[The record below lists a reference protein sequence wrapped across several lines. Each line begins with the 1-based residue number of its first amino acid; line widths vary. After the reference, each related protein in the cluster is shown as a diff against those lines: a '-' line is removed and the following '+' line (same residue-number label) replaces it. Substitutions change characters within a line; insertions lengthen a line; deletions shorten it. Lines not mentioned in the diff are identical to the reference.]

1 MVVDRFEIV
10 EPRGVRRHEVGERL
24 RDVVIELCAAAL
36 YSGRFIEIQAVKFRI
51 GEKIPVVAEPVEI
64 SAEPKEA
71 VARHGFK
78 RLFRERSAARRGEHF
93 GGCPV
98 RWGNVRIIDVL
109 AALSFPSSWE
119 TQKANSA
126 RVTYSLSV
134 SGRASSTGS
143 TVPGSKSVSSAV
155 FSSSRVSASS
165 GAASRPASSDGSIR
179 SSGATRAAAA
189 HSACVIALSG
199 RSRPY
204 SSGKR
209 NAAPALSTGRARA

>member
-24 RDVVIELCAAAL
+24 RDVVIELCAAA
-36 YSGRFIEIQAVKFRI
+36 RIAAVFIEIQTVKFRI

-98 RWGNVRIIDVL
+98 RRGDVRIIDVL
-109 AALSFPSSWE
+109 RGALFPEQPGNAEGKFRACYIFTLRFRQSLKHRFNGLGIE
-119 TQKANSA
+119 K
-126 RVTYSLSV
+126 RVQRGL
-134 SGRASSTGS
+134 
-143 TVPGSKSVSSAV
+143 
-155 FSSSRVSASS
+155 
-165 GAASRPASSDGSIR
+165 
-179 SSGATRAAAA
+179 
-189 HSACVIALSG
+189 
-199 RSRPY
+199 
-204 SSGKR
+204 
-209 NAAPALSTGRARA
+209 